1 MKALIDRLAG
11 GEILTLE
18 QWQGLFERR
27 TPQDEIYARN
37 LAREICQQHY
47 GRKVYLRGLVEISSI
62 CKNDCYYCGLRRSNA
77 QCQRYRLTPEEI
89 FESCRE
95 GHALGLRTFVLQGGE
110 DAWFTDARL
119 CEIVRRIR
127 RAFPDSAITLSLGE
141 RSRESYQKLFDAGA
155 NRYLLRHET
164 ADETHYGQLHPPEL
178 SLSHRMDCLR
188 ALKDVGYQVGA
199 GFMVGSPIRRPAPWP
214 KTWPF
219 CRNSG
224 PTWWASA
231 PSCLTTPPPSGTNR
245 RAVCRIPSSAWR

>member
-164 ADETHYGQLHPPEL
+164 ADETHYGQLHPP
-178 SLSHRMDCLR
+178 
-188 ALKDVGYQVGA
+188 
-199 GFMVGSPIRRPAPWP
+199 
-214 KTWPF
+214 
-219 CRNSG
+219 
-224 PTWWASA
+224 
-231 PSCLTTPPPSGTNR
+231 
-245 RAVCRIPSSAWR
+245 

>member
-89 FESCRE
+89 F
-95 GHALGLRTFVLQGGE
+95 
-110 DAWFTDARL
+110 
-119 CEIVRRIR
+119 
-127 RAFPDSAITLSLGE
+127 
-141 RSRESYQKLFDAGA
+141 
-155 NRYLLRHET
+155 
-164 ADETHYGQLHPPEL
+164 
-178 SLSHRMDCLR
+178 
-188 ALKDVGYQVGA
+188 
-199 GFMVGSPIRRPAPWP
+199 
-214 KTWPF
+214 
-219 CRNSG
+219 
-224 PTWWASA
+224 
-231 PSCLTTPPPSGTNR
+231 
-245 RAVCRIPSSAWR
+245 